1 MKQLK
6 SGLFTTFLTLI
17 MGLNPAL
24 QIAAAPVARMAT
36 ATALVVAGQHYTMV
50 DLTPAG
56 GNTATAAGLAGGQ
69 EVGTVGLGQPS
80 VNHAF
85 LWNGGTNSVV
95 DLSVGSAL
103 ATNGSQ
109 QVGSANSH
117 AALWSGT
124 PESLVDL
131 NPGIYE
137 QSAATSIA
145 NGQQVGWATRRAPC
159 VENKGAC
166 GGGNGTY
173 SVIRAYLWTG
183 TAASGIDLTP
193 FNLGYE
199 AGRAWGTDG
208 TQQVGFGYDQVGP
221 NAFSGPYAV
230 VWSGTYQ
237 SAVSLNPNGSA
248 SSEAKA
254 VAGGQQV
261 GYAFSGRAMLWR
273 GTAASGVS
281 LHPTGFTSSQA
292 TGTNGVQQAGV
303 GSLSGHSHALV
314 WSGTAASAVDLNQYT
329 PLGFSDAAATGIDT
343 AGNVVG
349 WASTGP
355 SNVPANVHAVMWM
368 PSSAAPVHAQSV
380 GLSQA
385 IISVGDS
392 VQATVALNQPA
403 PAGGALI
410 NLRASVNAIGT
421 TPVPF
426 TVNAPA
432 STFIAEGQTS
442 VAFNVTTE
450 LTTTTGF
457 TRTYLVDV
465 QAAYGDTTQT
475 AVLTV
480 NPPVFASALTIA
492 PDNVE
497 GETAT
502 VGTVTLNRA
511 APAGGALVTLA
522 SNNVAATVP
531 ASVTIAAG
539 ATSATFPIQTIAV
552 TTFTTV
558 TVSATFGSTLPA
570 TVTDTLI
577 VAPPQSGGDVV
588 AIQKADYV
596 ASKRQL
602 TVQASSTNQFTNL
615 AVTVTS
621 TGQLLGYLLNKGAG
635 SYQATFNVAT
645 NPANIT
651 VTSDLGGTASLA
663 VRLK

>member
-17 MGLNPAL
+17 LGLSPAL
-24 QIAAAPVARMAT
+24 QISAAPVARMAT

-56 GNTATAAGLAGGQ
+56 ANTATASGLAGGQ

-85 LWNGGTNSVV
+85 IWNGGTNSVV
-95 DLSVGSAL
+95 DLGVGSAL

-124 PESLVDL
+124 PGSLVDL

-221 NAFSGPYAV
+221 SAFSGPYAV

-237 SAVSLNPNGSA
+237 SAVSLNPSGSA

-281 LHPTGFTSSQA
+281 LHPAGFTSSQA
-292 TGTNGVQQAGV
+292 SATNGVQQAGFGSV
-303 GSLSGHSHALV
+303 GGHSHALV
-314 WSGTAASAVDLNQYT
+314 WSGTAESVVDLNQYT
-329 PLGFSDAAATGIDT
+329 PLGFTDAAATGIDA
-343 AGNVVG
+343 AGNVAG

-355 SNVPANVHAVMWM
+355 NNVPANVHAVMWM
-368 PSSAAPVHAQSV
+368 PSNAAPVHAQSV

-385 IISVGDS
+385 TVSVGDS
-392 VQATVALNQPA
+392 VQATVTLNQPA
-403 PAGGALI
+403 LAGGAFV
-410 NLRASVNAIGT
+410 NLRAAANAIGT

-432 STFIAEGQTS
+432 SAFIAEGQTS
-442 VAFNVTTE
+442 VAFNITTD

-457 TRTYLVDV
+457 TRAYLVDV

-480 NPPVFASALTIA
+480 NPPVFASALTIV

-531 ASVTIAAG
+531 ASVIVAAG
-539 ATSATFPIQTIAV
+539 ATSATFPIQTNAV
-552 TTFTTV
+552 TAFTTV
-558 TVSATFGSTLPA
+558 TVSATYGSTLPV

-577 VAPPQSGGDVV
+577 VAPLQSGGDVV

-602 TVQASSTNQFTNL
+602 TVQASSTNQFTNM

-645 NPANIT
+645 NPVNIT
-651 VTSDLGGTASLA
+651 VTSDFGGTASLA